1 MKSAPD
7 WQPLDLYVHLD
18 DAVVVTELSPPEAE
32 RKTLRSKVEG
42 RPTRANA
49 TIYDIAKLAG
59 VNPSTVSRALT
70 KPGRVSVGTRKLIE
84 EAAAELNYQA
94 NPFAKALPTGKTSTI
109 GLIVTDVAN
118 PTFFGTIR
126 GTEYTAAGHDYSVIL
141 AESGE
146 SARKEQSAAQ
156 RMLASVDGLILAS
169 PRMEDDRIR
178 ELAQEKPVIV
188 VNRDV
193 EGITCVVPDVEK
205 GLGEAVRHLA
215 GHGHRKVTF
224 IAGPDASWMSTRRWQ
239 GVRQASE
246 WCRIEAVK
254 LDSDSPTIKGGR
266 AAARMIV
273 DSGASAVIAY
283 NDLLAI
289 GLLQELQAAAYAVPD
304 RISIV
309 GFDDIFG
316 ADLTTPGLT
325 TVRAPMETCGMEA
338 AGLLLKAL
346 KSPERSPR
354 TRYID
359 TELVV
364 RGSTGKSLGS
374 T

>member
-1 MKSAPD
+1 M
-7 WQPLDLYVHLD
+7 
-18 DAVVVTELSPPEAE
+18 TELSPPQAEA
-32 RKTLRSKVEG
+32 RAIRGKVEG
-42 RPTRANA
+42 RPAKANA

-59 VNPSTVSRALT
+59 VNPSTVSRALS
-70 KPGRVSVGTRKLIE
+70 KPGRVSVGTRKLVE
-84 EAAAELNYQA
+84 DAAAELNYQA

-126 GTEYTAAGHDYSVIL
+126 GTEYTAGDHDYSVIL
-141 AESGE
+141 AESAE
-146 SARKEQSAAQ
+146 SARKEHSVAQ

-169 PRMEDDRIR
+169 PRMDDKLIR
-178 ELAQEKPVIV
+178 ELAEEKPLVV

-215 GHGHRKVTF
+215 GHGHRSVTF

-239 GVRQASE
+239 GVKQACDWS
-246 WCRIEAVK
+246 RIEAVK
-254 LDSDSPTIKGGR
+254 LNSDTPTIKGGR
-266 AAARMIV
+266 AAARTIAG
-273 DSGASAVIAY
+273 SGATAVIAY

-304 RISIV
+304 QISII

-316 ADLTTPGLT
+316 ADFTTPGLT

-346 KSPERSPR
+346 KGTAKNPVAH
-354 TRYID
+354 YID

-364 RGSTGKSLGS
+364 RGSTGKCLA
-374 T
+374 